1 MSSAVT
7 QRQFHIVG
15 VIREKGQAGVGCPVP
30 MEHEVLAGEVD
41 IHWEAPA
48 EGGPHPCGQFQPQA
62 AVLHASLAN
71 RNLNFVRKILF

>member
-1 MSSAVT
+1 MSSAVA
-7 QRQFHIVG
+7 QRQLHIVG

-30 MEHEVLAGEVD
+30 MEHEMFPGEVD
-41 IHWEAPA
+41 EYREVPA
-48 EGGPHPCGQFQPQA
+48 EGGSHPCGQFQLQT

>member
-30 MEHEVLAGEVD
+30 MEHEVLPGEVD
-41 IHWEAPA
+41 EYREVPA
-48 EGGPHPCGQFQPQA
+48 EGGRHPCGQFQPQA
-62 AVLHASLAN
+62 VVLHASLAN